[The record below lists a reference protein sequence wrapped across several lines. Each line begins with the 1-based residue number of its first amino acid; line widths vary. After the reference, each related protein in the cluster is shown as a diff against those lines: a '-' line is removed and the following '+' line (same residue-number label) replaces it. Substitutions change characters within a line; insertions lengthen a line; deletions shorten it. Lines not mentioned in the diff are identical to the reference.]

1 MSQNIKKRILVA
13 AIHYPIAS
21 GRYIAR
27 ALRRMGYDVKTVGPY
42 TGRDVWGMTLPEGS
56 EWKPDIGMDYVEG
69 DEKLASLTAHADS
82 FSEWLPD
89 LLITADAHF
98 TYTGE
103 ILSIP
108 HVVYG
113 VDNHVRDYRHGDFD
127 HLFLA
132 HSNGYRIGE
141 ENITWLPCAYDPEWH
156 TVTTPWNQRKYH
168 AAMVGVMYQDRFL
181 IVQGLSQHL
190 RVIAGAGAIMEA
202 YRDLYNQ
209 SLISICK
216 SIKGDMA
223 QRVFETAAMGCLI
236 LSDRVPDMEK
246 LGMVDGVHYVGY
258 DTPADAVS
266 KALEIVNDWEPE
278 RVKAMI
284 DASLEWVKPHT
295 WDARCQVILD
305 MVFGAE

>member
-1 MSQNIKKRILVA
+1 MTKILVA

-27 ALRRMGYDVKTVGPY
+27 ALRRMGHDVRTTGPY

-56 EWKPDIGMDYVEG
+56 EWKPDIELGG
-69 DEKLASLTAHADS
+69 DFNVPKKSMIDFAPELIITCDS
-82 FSEWLPD
+82 AIAIHNAREMMNC
-89 LLITADAHF
+89 
-98 TYTGE
+98 
-103 ILSIP
+103 P

-113 VDNHVRDYRHGDFD
+113 VDNHVRDYQVGVDYD

-156 TVTTPWNQRKYH
+156 IVTTPWEQRKYH
-168 AAMVGVMYQDRFL
+168 AAMVGVMYEDRAK
-181 IVQGLSQHL
+181 IVEGLSKHL
-190 RVIAGAGAIMEA
+190 RVIAGTGAIMEA

-209 SLISICK
+209 ALISVCSSVK
-216 SIKGDMA
+216 QDMA
-223 QRVFETAAMGCLI
+223 QRVFETAAMGNLI
-236 LSDRVPDMEK
+236 LSDRVPDMDK

-258 DTPADAVS
+258 DTPEDAVS

-295 WDARCQVILD
+295 WANRCKLILET
-305 MVFGAE
+305 VGI